1 MRQRRPYGPVRGAL
15 SNARP
20 ATVSHVPCGDA
31 KSVPIDAKLSSAV
44 WPGLETAAAW

>member
-1 MRQRRPYGPVRGAL
+1 MQVLVPNPEIEKANAL
-15 SNARP
+15 
-20 ATVSHVPCGDA
+20 ATPLRNEMLEAVA